1 MARGSGFIG
10 LANHTK
16 PRANS
21 SGSLRLPVLS
31 VCYPCQIIQ
40 PYEYKSSQA
49 QGEEDSCWANNTF
62 LERIKAIQSS
72 SLFPDYF

>member
-1 MARGSGFIG
+1 M
-10 LANHTK
+10 
-16 PRANS
+16 
-21 SGSLRLPVLS
+21 LS
-31 VCYPCQIIQ
+31 VCYPCQIIR

-49 QGEEDSCWANNTF
+49 QGEEDSCWASNTF